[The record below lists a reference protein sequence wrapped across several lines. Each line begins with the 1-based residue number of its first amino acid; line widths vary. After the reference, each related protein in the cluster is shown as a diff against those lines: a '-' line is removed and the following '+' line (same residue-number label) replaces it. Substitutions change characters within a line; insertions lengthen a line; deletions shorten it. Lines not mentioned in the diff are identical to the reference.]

1 MHSHYPH
8 IRGSKQN
15 SYSSMKNYKSKE
27 IMTSSPGICN
37 TVVGPIM
44 KFCLLLL
51 FFVICVYTSGNL
63 FGYNLSYSYMLQPWG
78 YKDTVSVLTWNIAAI
93 NNNPFEYWIT
103 SDDKNYNEMMKKGK
117 KLILYAILIYYYIT
131 ILV

>member
-1 MHSHYPH
+1 
-8 IRGSKQN
+8 
-15 SYSSMKNYKSKE
+15 
-27 IMTSSPGICN
+27 
-37 TVVGPIM
+37 
-44 KFCLLLL
+44 
-51 FFVICVYTSGNL
+51 
-63 FGYNLSYSYMLQPWG
+63 MLQPWG